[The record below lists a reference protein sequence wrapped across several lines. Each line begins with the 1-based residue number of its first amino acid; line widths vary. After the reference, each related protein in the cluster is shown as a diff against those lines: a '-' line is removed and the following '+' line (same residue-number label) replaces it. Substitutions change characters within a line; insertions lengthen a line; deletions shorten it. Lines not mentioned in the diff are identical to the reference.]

1 MDKVVVTKSK
11 LDSLAQHINAKAGTT
26 GAKTIDQM
34 QATVDGITVGGKLQ
48 TKTVTGTGTYT
59 PDEGYDGFSQVEVD
73 IQGLNGITD
82 DKLRFGTGLWNGNIE
97 YEGNY
102 VGTYNYTFKDIITPP
117 PTEIISSGKIV
128 LPPFVPCNLIRKITA
143 SGSMS
148 SFYDM
153 PFTELRYQA
162 TGTDISSFRLFV
174 TYGNNSTLYLI
185 GQWVKQSDGT
195 YKLRQVMDGGFSR
208 TLLFLEP
215 PVLASDTTPLAE
227 WLRDSVN
234 SHCGWGV
241 YTPDMPLSYLS
252 KEEITITKN
261 GTTTVKP
268 VLRHARADGKVTTKT
283 TYSDGFESVTV
294 NVNVPVPAVQ
304 DTKALTITSNGTVSV
319 TPDAPYDALKKVD
332 VTVNVASGGGSPTDP
347 YIEYTSLDSSGRVF
361 TAKFRGTI
369 VPEYAFANLAEL
381 TSVDMPDNVIAIG
394 DNGFYRCP
402 KLQLTSLP
410 PGIISLGDYAFSDCS
425 KLALTSLPS
434 GITSIGDQAFRDCS
448 SLALT
453 SLPSRITSIGDYT
466 FRNCGKVALTS
477 LPSGITS
484 IGDFAFLNCYQLS
497 LTTLPSGITSIGQFA
512 FNNCP
517 KLQLTSLPSGI
528 TSLPTA
534 AFQYCPKLALTTFPS
549 GLISI
554 GDYAFRQG
562 TGLASITLPPALTS
576 IGDFAFAN
584 CVGLETVR
592 FTSTVSSIPNG
603 VFSGC
608 TKLSTIYVPWSQ
620 GQVANAPWGASN
632 ATIIYD
638 YTEN

>member
-1 MDKVVVTKSK
+1 M
-11 LDSLAQHINAKAGTT
+11 A
-26 GAKTIDQM
+26 
-34 QATVDGITVGGKLQ
+34 
-48 TKTVTGTGTYT
+48 
-59 PDEGYDGFSQVEVD
+59 EV
-73 IQGLNGITD
+73 
-82 DKLRFGTGLWNGNIE
+82 W
-97 YEGNY
+97 
-102 VGTYNYTFKDIITPP
+102 
-117 PTEIISSGKIV
+117 V
-128 LPPFVPCNLIRKITA
+128 L
-143 SGSMS
+143 
-148 SFYDM
+148 
-153 PFTELRYQA
+153 
-162 TGTDISSFRLFV
+162 
-174 TYGNNSTLYLI
+174 NSTLQITKARSSAGGFTSNDETFSLMKTTTDGRLRFYGASGNYMDVYANNAWVPGIGDYKSVTFSEAQVGEFRAWLESNATLQEDTTVVEYLTTNI
-185 GQWVKQSDGT
+185 DLKKVANAIRAKGGTTAKLSFPDGVALAISNISTGAPGSAAKETWVLNNIVLIAPTQHFTAEFVSDGQTFQTISRVGGNLCYNTTAVGGGNIPQITKWFNQAYRKLTFDTPPTGDLLTWLQANGVKQPD
-195 YKLRQVMDGGFSR
+195 
-208 TLLFLEP
+208 
-215 PVLASDTTPLAE
+215 DT
-227 WLRDSVN
+227 
-234 SHCGWGV
+234 
-241 YTPDMPLSYLS
+241 
-252 KEEITITKN
+252 
-261 GTTTVKP
+261 
-268 VLRHARADGKVTTKT
+268 
-283 TYSDGFESVTV
+283 
-294 NVNVPVPAVQ
+294 AVQ

-319 TPDAPYDALKKVD
+319 TPDTPYDALKKVD

-361 TAKFRGTI
+361 TAKFRGTL

-381 TSVDMPDNVIAIG
+381 TSVDMPDNVIAIS
-394 DNGFYRCP
+394 DNGFYRCQ

-410 PGIISLGDYAFSDCS
+410 PGITSLGDYAFSDCS

-497 LTTLPSGITSIGQFA
+497 LTTLPSGITSIGQYA

-517 KLQLTSLPSGI
+517 RLALTSLPSGL
-528 TSLPTA
+528 TSLPIA

-549 GLISI
+549 GLTSI
-554 GDYAFRQG
+554 GDYAFRNC
-562 TGLASITLPPALTS
+562 TSLASITLPPALTT
-576 IGDFAFAN
+576 IGDYAFAN
-584 CVGLETVR
+584 CTGLETVR

-632 ATIIYD
+632 ATIVYD